1 MIAVNDIGDHDL
13 KKQIRYELNACF
25 FVFYT
30 ESKQYLYLMTE
41 NKISNFKTS
50 SRGINIWQKV
60 RYKLN
65 NQQNR

>member
-30 ESKQYLYLMTE
+30 ESKQYLYLIDS
-41 NKISNFKTS
+41 K
-50 SRGINIWQKV
+50 
-60 RYKLN
+60 
-65 NQQNR
+65 